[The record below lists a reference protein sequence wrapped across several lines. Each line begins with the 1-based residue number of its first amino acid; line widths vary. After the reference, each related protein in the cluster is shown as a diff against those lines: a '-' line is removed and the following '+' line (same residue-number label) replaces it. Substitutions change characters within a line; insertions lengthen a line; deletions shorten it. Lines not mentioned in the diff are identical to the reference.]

1 MSVTVFVHFAC
12 LPVGGFR
19 LLCVE
24 VCIKLRKHSFAFL
37 RRCNPLLSHQYACL
51 INADQTTRNL
61 NRNFK
66 IHQFQTSKRR
76 FGTLIWRAVN
86 FKDEIVLSEERL
98 VAASGRERLPGFL
111 GLVGGQSYFASIIM
125 CGDLS

>member
-1 MSVTVFVHFAC
+1 MTVFVHFAC
-12 LPVGGFR
+12 LHVGGFR
-19 LLCVE
+19 LSCVE

-66 IHQFQTSKRR
+66 EIYQFQTSKRR
-76 FGTLIWRAVN
+76 FCSLIWKAVN
-86 FKDEIVLSEERL
+86 FKAEIQSSVSEERL
-98 VAASGRERLPGFL
+98 VAVDVRGCQVS
-111 GLVGGQSYFASIIM
+111 
-125 CGDLS
+125 